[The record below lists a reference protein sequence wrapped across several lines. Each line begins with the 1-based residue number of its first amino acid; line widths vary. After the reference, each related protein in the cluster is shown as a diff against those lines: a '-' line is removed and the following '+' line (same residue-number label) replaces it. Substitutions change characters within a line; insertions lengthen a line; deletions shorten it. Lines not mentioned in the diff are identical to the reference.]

1 MAECTFLPKPYTQ
14 AFGQPTCSVL
24 YIEPSILQAES
35 VGKTLTQSN
44 ADTIVLATTMA
55 EEARSP
61 LRSPSMRS
69 QLSQIIQALQK
80 QQEKL
85 PVRSS
90 DKKISVREVAVAL
103 MGATGA
109 GKSTFIK
116 RVTSADSV
124 VVGSGL
130 QSGMMRQE
138 LLREDA

>member
-1 MAECTFLPKPYTQ
+1 M
-14 AFGQPTCSVL
+14 G
-24 YIEPSILQAES
+24 
-35 VGKTLTQSN
+35 
-44 ADTIVLATTMA
+44 
-55 EEARSP
+55 
-61 LRSPSMRS
+61 S

-124 VVGSGL
+124 IVGSGL